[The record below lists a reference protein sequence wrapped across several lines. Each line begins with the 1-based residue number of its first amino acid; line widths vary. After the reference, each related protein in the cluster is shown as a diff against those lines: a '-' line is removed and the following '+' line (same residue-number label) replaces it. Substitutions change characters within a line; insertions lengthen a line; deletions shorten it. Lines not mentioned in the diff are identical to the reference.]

1 MVLHRDIYW
10 VGRQWAVTGHGLQ
23 ACDQKQ
29 KGKFDI
35 EAARLWDD
43 GLVETMHAKEWLN
56 AADFDK
62 GLEIARKRYPGQPSN
77 AAEPPKE
84 TFKETFEETFKE
96 TSKETSKEASKETL
110 QGEPPKAEPPKASV
124 LPAQPSPPVAPLRP
138 APRREE
144 PKPQE
149 PVPIDLKQKIAEIKV
164 SMRAKRS
171 AVEPSKPVLPAFQA
185 RFPASAK
192 FVQLWRVRQ
201 KK

>member
-62 GLEIARKRYPGQPSN
+62 GLEIARKRYPAQPSN

-96 TSKETSKEASKETL
+96 TFKKTSRETYKET
-110 QGEPPKAEPPKASV
+110 PKAEPPEASV
-124 LPAQPSPPVAPLRP
+124 LPAQPSPPDAPLRP

-171 AVEPSKPVLPAFQA
+171 AVDPSKPVLPAFQA